1 MVCEGKFMEK
11 NKLIAVV
18 GVILACSTSYF
29 VGYLN
34 GSSVPKE
41 ENSHVVNTISQS
53 SESSSESFSYDPA
66 KGRPEKNNLVWIK
79 DVDWTRDKLKQKFGI
94 AEWSNTKNVYKGTS
108 TSLDDA
114 EFKIITDQESCKI
127 ISVTTK
133 KKHVIN
139 VLKAFGVD
147 AADVTFGDFLTS
159 PIGPRHDARSTYID
173 GVAIELY
180 HWSDSPD
187 DEYDILFAYMIED
200 KDGALS
206 RITFDYKLSGA
217 EIRSKIEHLYDY

>member
-1 MVCEGKFMEK
+1 MLCEEKFMEK
-11 NKLIAVV
+11 NKLIVVV

-29 VGYLN
+29 IGYLN
-34 GSSVPKE
+34 GSSVPKK

-66 KGRPEKNNLVWIK
+66 KGRPEKNNLVWIQ

-94 AEWSNTKNVYKGTS
+94 GEWSNTKNVYKGTS
-108 TSLDDA
+108 TSLDNA

-139 VLKAFGVD
+139 VLNAFGVD
-147 AADVTFGDFLTS
+147 AADVKFGDFLTS
-159 PIGPRHDARSTYID
+159 PIGPRHDTRSTYID

-187 DEYDILFAYMIED
+187 DEYDILFEYMIED
-200 KDGALS
+200 KGGALS

>member
-1 MVCEGKFMEK
+1 MEK

-41 ENSHVVNTISQS
+41 ENSHVVNTITQS
-53 SESSSESFSYDPA
+53 SESSSESYSYDPA
-66 KGRPEKNNLVWIK
+66 KGRPEKNNLVWIQ

-108 TSLDDA
+108 TSLDNA

-127 ISVTTK
+127 ISVTT
-133 KKHVIN
+133 
-139 VLKAFGVD
+139 
-147 AADVTFGDFLTS
+147 
-159 PIGPRHDARSTYID
+159 
-173 GVAIELY
+173 
-180 HWSDSPD
+180 
-187 DEYDILFAYMIED
+187 
-200 KDGALS
+200 
-206 RITFDYKLSGA
+206 
-217 EIRSKIEHLYDY
+217 